1 MKREPADF
9 LRSAPCARD
18 PYFIRANESFMRTNA
33 SFMST
38 NASLMRTNASFVLV
52 SHLTCP
58 LSNKPFVHT
67 NDALVRTNASFA
79 LASHLIDPEIHNHY
93 HFCQHQLSSPESIT
107 GKMQVK
113 KRADSPG
120 KSGRARVLL
129 SHYFLAV
136 PLVDNPSLHHK
147 ADLTHHRNVIERI
160 SRDRH

>member
-1 MKREPADF
+1 MATIVEMKREPADF

-38 NASLMRTNASFVLV
+38 NASLM
-52 SHLTCP
+52 
-58 LSNKPFVHT
+58 
-67 NDALVRTNASFA
+67 RTNASFA